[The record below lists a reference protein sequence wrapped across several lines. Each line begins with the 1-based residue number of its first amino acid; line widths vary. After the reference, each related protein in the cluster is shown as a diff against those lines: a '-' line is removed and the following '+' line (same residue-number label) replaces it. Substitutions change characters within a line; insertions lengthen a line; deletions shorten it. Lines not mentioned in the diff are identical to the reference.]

1 MRTRLAIA
9 MSTLLVLLVIG
20 LAVLARP
27 SLRAVSVHTAA
38 SGTPVSLIHLPLVAG
53 GSGLTSTPREPS
65 PTPANNTPRILV
77 FSKTAGF
84 RHDSIPDAIA
94 VIKELGAR
102 NNFMVDAT
110 EDAGA
115 FTDAN
120 LTQYDAVVFLMTTG
134 DILNSAQQAA
144 FERYIR
150 AGNGYAGVH
159 SASDTEYDWPWYGQL
174 VGAYFRSHPAIQRA
188 TINVED
194 RDHASTKGLP
204 EQWERNDEWYNF
216 RSNPREQVNVLA
228 SLDESTYSG
237 GDMGDHPIAWYHEFD
252 GGRAWYTGGGHTK
265 ESYREPLFQ
274 QHILGGIH
282 YAAGIATTPNPSPPA
297 E

>member
-1 MRTRLAIA
+1 MRTRLAITTA
-9 MSTLLVLLVIG
+9 TLLGLLMIGLLVLTHAPSQ
-20 LAVLARP
+20 AVTEQNAATGT
-27 SLRAVSVHTAA
+27 SVSI
-38 SGTPVSLIHLPLVAG
+38 LHLPLLAHGAG
-53 GSGLTSTPREPS
+53 STQAPIE
-65 PTPANNTPRILV
+65 PTPTPSNSTPRILV
-77 FSKTAGF
+77 FSKTTGF

-94 VIKELGAR
+94 AIKALGAQ
-102 NNFMVDAT
+102 NSFTVDAT
-110 EDAGA
+110 EEAGV

-120 LTQYDAVVFLMTTG
+120 LAQYDAVVFLMTTG
-134 DILNSAQQAA
+134 DILDNAQQAA

-159 SASDTEYDWPWYGQL
+159 SASDMEYDWPWYGRL
-174 VGAYFRSHPAIQRA
+174 VGAYFRNHPAIQQA

-216 RSNPREQVNVLA
+216 RSNPRDRVKVLA
-228 SLDESTYSG
+228 SLDETTYSG

-274 QHILGGIH
+274 QHILGGIR
-282 YAAGIATTPNPSPPA
+282 YAAGIITTPNPSPSA